1 VWNFQ
6 QEFIE
11 PGCEET
17 KMVESVFRIAD
28 DDQLS
33 PFHEG
38 ERQIQKRM
46 GAEEIETWARKVI
59 RDYMPA
65 QHREFYEAQPFLI
78 VSARDEKGRPW
89 ATVLEGNDGFVTSP
103 EPDRLTIAS
112 VPVKG
117 DALEAAFVEKADV
130 GILGIELE
138 TRRRNRVN
146 GRIEDKSDNS
156 ISFAVDQSFG
166 NCPQYIRERKY
177 WRNAAKPAIRV
188 FRGHALTSFQKDW
201 IGAADTFFIASGYRG
216 EGDTPAYG
224 MDVSH
229 RGGERGFVEVLDDR
243 RIRFPDYAGNNH
255 YNTLGNLALDPRAGF
270 LFLDFS
276 TGSLLQLTGKA
287 SIDWNSDTVSRVP
300 GARQLVTLEI
310 EEIVELASALELR
323 SQEDADSARTLRLM
337 EKRQESADVM
347 SLLFEARDG
356 GDLPVFEAGQHL
368 PIELSIPGQIGKV
381 DRTYSLSG
389 SPLDNRYRI
398 SVKREKG
405 GLASNFLHDGLQV
418 GSIVESRKPSGD
430 FIMTCAECPLV
441 LVSAGIGV
449 TPMLSILHKVSRE
462 QEDRSVWFVHG
473 AQDGNHHPFRDEIK
487 KLANNR
493 SNIEL
498 LTMYSRPLASD
509 IQGRDF
515 DEEGRVSAEL
525 LSQLVDR
532 ADAHYFICGP
542 AAFMA
547 GVKADLEDL
556 GVPETQ
562 IHYETF

>member
-1 VWNFQ
+1 
-6 QEFIE
+6 
-11 PGCEET
+11 
-17 KMVESVFRIAD
+17 MVESVFRIAD

-103 EPDRLTIAS
+103 EPDRLTITS

-188 FRGHALTSFQKDW
+188 FRGHALTAFQKDW

-216 EGDTPAYG
+216 EGDTLAYG

-229 RGGERGFVEVLDDR
+229 RGGERGFVEVLDER

-287 SIDWNSDTVSRVP
+287 SIDWNSDIVSRVP

-323 SQEDADSARTLRLM
+323 WQEDADSARTLRLM

-368 PIELSIPGQIGKV
+368 PIELNIPGQIGKV

-405 GLASNFLHDGLQV
+405 GLASTFLHDGLQV

-430 FIMTCAECPLV
+430 FMMTCAECPLV

-462 QEDRSVWFVHG
+462 QGDRSVWFVHG
-473 AQDGNHHPFRDEIK
+473 ARDGNHHPFRDEIK
-487 KLANNR
+487 KLADNR

-498 LTMYSRPLASD
+498 LTLYSRPLASD

-525 LSQLVDR
+525 ISQLVDR

-542 AAFMA
+542 AAFMV